1 MNNAEEWINDMKDRI
16 MEITQSEQ
24 QTKKLNVKNESKIRD
39 LWETIKCANLHT
51 IGIPE
56 RKESKKEIENV
67 FEEMMADNFSN
78 STDIKEQEAQKV
90 NILE

>member
-1 MNNAEEWINDMKDRI
+1 MKDRI

-24 QTKKLNVKNESKIRD
+24 QTEKPNEKNESRIRD
-39 LWETIKCANLHT
+39 LWENVKCANLHT

-56 RKESKKEIENV
+56 RKESKKEIEKL

-78 STDIKEQEAQKV
+78 STDIQEQEAQKV